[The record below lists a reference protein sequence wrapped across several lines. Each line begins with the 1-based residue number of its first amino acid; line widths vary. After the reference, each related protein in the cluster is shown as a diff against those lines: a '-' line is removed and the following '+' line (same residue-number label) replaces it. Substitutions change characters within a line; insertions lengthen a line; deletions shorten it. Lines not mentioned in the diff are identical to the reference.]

1 MSQFFNLSIDTI
13 AEIRV
18 AVDEVNEL
26 FVDRDVSVAGMEL
39 YMLLAFG
46 VEDVEIDGCISCV
59 ILAELFKSRDKILVE
74 CVER

>member
-26 FVDRDVSVAGMEL
+26 FIDRDVAVAGMEF

-46 VEDVEIDGCISCV
+46 VEDVEIDGCIP
-59 ILAELFKSRDKILVE
+59 
-74 CVER
+74 